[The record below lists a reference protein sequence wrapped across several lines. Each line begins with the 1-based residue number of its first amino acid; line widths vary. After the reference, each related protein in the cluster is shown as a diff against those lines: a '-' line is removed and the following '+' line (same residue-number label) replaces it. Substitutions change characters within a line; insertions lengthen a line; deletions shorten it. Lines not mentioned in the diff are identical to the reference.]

1 MANSFSS
8 LGAQVLFPFEPSW
21 ADQPEISPVIMRRII
36 THRGTVQQVES
47 TMGDV
52 PVRLTLGFSLLS
64 ADDIFSMTEF
74 FMARKGRFGRFWIM
88 HPTEAFTLKSAAS
101 LDQNSLI
108 CHDNLAARQFQGY
121 ERIYINMTDGD
132 VLIRKVT
139 AIVSDQ
145 VTGTCELTLDT
156 PLDRVINADN
166 HIRIGR
172 VYLVRFDQDDLSFNY
187 ATPDAVGDIRLSFYE
202 LVKEYAEL

>member
-1 MANSFSS
+1 M
-8 LGAQVLFPFEPSW
+8 
-21 ADQPEISPVIMRRII
+21 SPVIMRRII
-36 THRGTVQQVES
+36 SQRGTVQQVES

-64 ADDIFSMTEF
+64 SADIVSMTEF
-74 FMARKGRFGRFWIM
+74 FMTRKGRFGRFWIM
-88 HPTEAFTLKSAAS
+88 HPMEAFTLKSASS
-101 LDQNSLI
+101 LHQNSLI

-132 VLIRKVT
+132 VLIRKVMT
-139 AIVSDQ
+139 VTSDQ
-145 VTGTCELTLDT
+145 QTGSCELTLDT

-166 HIRIGR
+166 HTRIGR
-172 VYLVRFDQDDLSFNY
+172 VYLVRFDQDDLSFNF

>member
-8 LGAQVLFPFEPSW
+8 LGAPVLFPFEPSW
-21 ADQPEISPVIMRRII
+21 ADPPEMSPVIMRRII

-64 ADDIFSMTEF
+64 SADIFSMTEF
-74 FMARKGRFGRFWIM
+74 FMARKGRSGRFWIM

-101 LDQNSLI
+101 LHQNILI

-132 VLIRKVT
+132 ILIRKVT
-139 AIVSDQ
+139 AVTSDQ
-145 VTGTCELTLDT
+145 QTGSCELTLDA

-166 HIRIGR
+166 HTRIGR
-172 VYLVRFDQDDLSFNY
+172 VYLVRFDQDDLAFNF
-187 ATPDAVGDIRLSFYE
+187 ATPDAANDIRLSFYE